1 LTAPFRDLVVIGR
14 VVKPQGRKG
23 EVLAETFTDRP
34 DRFPSLRR
42 VFVPGPGDEAREVRV
57 TSCWPHKGRFVL
69 KIEGV
74 DSIDDAERYRGLE
87 LRIAE
92 EELAALPEG
101 SYYHHQLRGLRVDDP
116 SGTSLGVV
124 MDLME
129 TGGGATILV
138 VRGPEGE
145 LLIPLADAFVKKVD
159 VAGGRLVAERPQ
171 FLPHREGAHAH

>member
-1 LTAPFRDLVVIGR
+1 LTAPFRDLVAIGR

-23 EVLAETFTDRP
+23 EVLTESFTDRP

-42 VFVPGPGDEAREVRV
+42 AFVPGPGDEAREVRV

-92 EELAALPEG
+92 EELASLPEG

-116 SGTSLGVV
+116 SGTPLGLVT
-124 MDLME
+124 DLME

-138 VRGPEGE
+138 VCGPRGE
-145 LLIPLADAFVKKVD
+145 LLIPLADAFVKQID
-159 VAGGRLVAERPQ
+159 VAGGRLVAEPPE
-171 FLPHREGAHAH
+171 FLPHRESTHAH